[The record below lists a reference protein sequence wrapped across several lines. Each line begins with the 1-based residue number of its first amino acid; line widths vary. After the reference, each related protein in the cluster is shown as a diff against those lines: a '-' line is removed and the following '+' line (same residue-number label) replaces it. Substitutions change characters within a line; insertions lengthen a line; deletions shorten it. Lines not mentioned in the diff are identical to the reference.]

1 MKNGKQ
7 RYIEQIRTN
16 TVYPT
21 YRRFVGILT
30 ILGYVL
36 AGLLVLITLLAS
48 IEAFSVGQYR
58 EGFTFFVG
66 SVIAAVIIIF
76 ASRLLKEAALIFA
89 DIADSITDANSKT
102 SYGQ

>member
-7 RYIEQIRTN
+7 RYIDQIRIN
-16 TVYPT
+16 TAYPT
-21 YRRFVGILT
+21 YRRFAGILM
-30 ILGYVL
+30 IIGYVL
-36 AGLLVLITLLAS
+36 AGLLVLVALLGLF
-48 IEAFSVGQYR
+48 EDVSVGQYR
-58 EGFTFFVG
+58 EGFTFFIG

-89 DIADSITDANSKT
+89 DIADSITDANSRM

>member
-7 RYIEQIRTN
+7 RYIDQIRIN
-16 TVYPT
+16 TAYPT
-21 YRRFVGILT
+21 YRRFAGILM
-30 ILGYVL
+30 IIGYVL
-36 AGLLVLITLLAS
+36 AGLLVLVALLGLF
-48 IEAFSVGQYR
+48 EDVSVGQYR
-58 EGFTFFVG
+58 EGFTFFIG

-89 DIADSITDANSKT
+89 DIADSITDASSKI

>member
-21 YRRFVGILT
+21 YRRFARILT

-36 AGLLVLITLLAS
+36 AGLLVLITFLGS
-48 IEAFSVGQYR
+48 VEGFSVGEYLDAIAVS
-58 EGFTFFVG
+58 VG
-66 SVIAAVIIIF
+66 SVVVAVIIVF
-76 ASRLLKEAALIFA
+76 VSRLLKEAALIFA

>member
-16 TVYPT
+16 TAYPT

-36 AGLLVLITLLAS
+36 AGLLVLIAFLGS
-48 IEAFSVGQYR
+48 VEGFSVGEYLDAIAVS
-58 EGFTFFVG
+58 VG
-66 SVIAAVIIIF
+66 SVVVAVIIVF
-76 ASRLLKEAALIFA
+76 LSRLLKEAALIFA
-89 DIADSITDANSKT
+89 DIADSITDASSKI